1 MSCLTNITTFG
12 KTREGFGTQI
22 ISGCHSPSFS
32 YTLLKYVF
40 SLRGAMVQIPLRT
53 TVTLVANPEARRAH
67 RTKPAYHLSSNG
79 QLNAG
84 RSAGRAVGRTGGR
97 TDGRTDGRMD
107 GQNLKKV
114 LFWKKKCFLAGRV
127 RDGRLFP
134 YFGRFFPYF
143 RTGRP
148 GAPRQKST
156 FRKKNTHP
164 SSVSWPW
171 QGVSRS
177 MSSRLPL
184 GPCTWEDMLPLRW
197 NSHQAARKQIAHY
210 LIHESISPWV
220 IFRKILVHSDDVSVA
235 AIIFLGEDIAPLSPK
250 NLRIISTNNYPNR
263 KQTISRL

>member
-1 MSCLTNITTFG
+1 MGAHMSCLTNITTFG

-84 RSAGRAVGRTGGR
+84 RSVGRTGGR
-97 TDGRTDGRMD
+97 PDGRTDGRAD
-107 GQNLKKV
+107 GRADGWPKPKKSTF
-114 LFWKKKCFLAGRV
+114 LEKKYFLAGRV

-156 FRKKNTHP
+156 FRKKRYSSQFRIMTLTRCQPFNVFTAAFGPMHLGRHAATQVEFSP
-164 SSVSWPW
+164 S
-171 QGVSRS
+171 GKKAN
-177 MSSRLPL
+177 SSLP
-184 GPCTWEDMLPLRW
+184 
-197 NSHQAARKQIAHY
+197 
-210 LIHESISPWV
+210 
-220 IFRKILVHSDDVSVA
+220 HS
-235 AIIFLGEDIAPLSPK
+235 
-250 NLRIISTNNYPNR
+250 
-263 KQTISRL
+263 